1 MGNKINNSKDNL
13 FTMPLSLRILKVAI
27 KYDISPELIKRLHF
41 FDLQSLILSFNID
54 FIQQEFKNKRKQR
67 LNERGIDEVEYY
79 KGKNILKIL

>member
-1 MGNKINNSKDNL
+1 
-13 FTMPLSLRILKVAI
+13 MPLSLRIMKVAI
-27 KYDISPELIKRLHF
+27 KCDISPELIKNLHF

-54 FIQQEFKNKRKQR
+54 FIQQEFKSKRKQR